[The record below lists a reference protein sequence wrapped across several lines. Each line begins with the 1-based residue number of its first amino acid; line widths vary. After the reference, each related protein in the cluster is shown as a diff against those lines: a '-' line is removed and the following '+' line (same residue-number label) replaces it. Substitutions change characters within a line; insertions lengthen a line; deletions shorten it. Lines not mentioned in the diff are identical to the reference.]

1 MKKILSFATAALCL
15 AGCQTITVLTQTD
28 AGGRA
33 VSYGPGAELPQRI
46 HPNDA
51 TISLYQDKRLAFIEE
66 RRRQGRLYTVLP
78 KGNATA
84 FSFASDPESKALAR
98 ELSEGY
104 ILSYLF
110 FEDGIVKYNGKAKD
124 GRFNQ
129 NVNDEIL
136 FYTHSTGKSITSY
149 LIGHAICEGYIGSID
164 EPIDWPMMSKTLY
177 QGQPLRDLLNMR
189 AGDKHTIDNDRSH
202 FVMGSATHHRDMG
215 LDTIADL
222 LEGTKKKG
230 RSIFYNNF
238 LADVLANYV
247 VYKSGSNYDDLMRK
261 VFQEKVKIARPI
273 SYEKHRMTLTK
284 GSRSKYY
291 GQAQTL
297 ASYSYFIS
305 RLDFLR
311 VAKAMME
318 DYQQGNCVG
327 RYLRQI
333 QKESESWYQG
343 RNNTPDARL
352 WINNYA
358 QKYGGQ
364 FYFNFYG
371 MSSRNIFGT
380 EGYNGQNMIID
391 MDNSRI
397 VITNS
402 SATAWDTK
410 ALMLDVIQNGRLPE

>member
-15 AGCQTITVLTQTD
+15 AGCQTINVLTQTD
-28 AGGRA
+28 AGGQA

-222 LEGTKKKG
+222 LEGTKKK
-230 RSIFYNNF
+230 
-238 LADVLANYV
+238 DVV
-247 VYKSGSNYDDLMRK
+247 FSTTTFWLM
-261 VFQEKVKIARPI
+261 
-273 SYEKHRMTLTK
+273 
-284 GSRSKYY
+284 
-291 GQAQTL
+291 
-297 ASYSYFIS
+297 
-305 RLDFLR
+305 
-311 VAKAMME
+311 
-318 DYQQGNCVG
+318 
-327 RYLRQI
+327 YLRI
-333 QKESESWYQG
+333 
-343 RNNTPDARL
+343 
-352 WINNYA
+352 
-358 QKYGGQ
+358 
-364 FYFNFYG
+364 
-371 MSSRNIFGT
+371 
-380 EGYNGQNMIID
+380 
-391 MDNSRI
+391 
-397 VITNS
+397 
-402 SATAWDTK
+402 
-410 ALMLDVIQNGRLPE
+410 MLSISQEVTMTI